1 MPGLGYDAVQYIGEQ
16 GVVLVSLDNPFT
28 DPVNRGQLQ
37 GQAGPATGTPQGL
50 PFAIHHHNLSQSGVL
65 QIQNSRLSE
74 IAADKVYNFCAMIMP
89 LRIQGG
95 SGSPVRPVAIG
106 APAG

>member
-1 MPGLGYDAVQYIGEQ
+1 
-16 GVVLVSLDNPFT
+16 
-28 DPVNRGQLQ
+28 
-37 GQAGPATGTPQGL
+37 
-50 PFAIHHHNLSQSGVL
+50 VL

-74 IAADKVYNFCAMIMP
+74 IAADGVWNFCAMIMP

-106 APAG
+106 APTP